1 MWMWM
6 WLMGVFLPGDRVST
20 TSATTTRPSTLR
32 RWTNWRRKAWS
43 WRTTTSSPSARRHA
57 ASCSPA
63 GTEAFEYFV
72 FPSFTSVFVV
82 FLSAALI
89 QFEHSYLFIS
99 IWLVYCWLSAVF
111 WIQRFQFT
119 DVKQRKI
126 AIYPILE
133 AFLLKMGLKSI
144 FWSSQLSLKWLID

>member
-6 WLMGVFLPGDRVST
+6 WLIHVFLPDDRVST

-32 RWTNWRRKAWS
+32 RWTNWRRRAWS

-82 FLSAALI
+82 CNQQHWFSLSTANDFF
-89 QFEHSYLFIS
+89 QFDKFIVDFQLF
-99 IWLVYCWLSAVF
+99 F
-111 WIQRFQFT
+111 KIQRFQFT

-126 AIYPILE
+126 AICHILE
-133 AFLLKMGLKSI
+133 AFLLKMGLESI
-144 FWSSQLSLKWLID
+144 IWLSKLSLKWLID